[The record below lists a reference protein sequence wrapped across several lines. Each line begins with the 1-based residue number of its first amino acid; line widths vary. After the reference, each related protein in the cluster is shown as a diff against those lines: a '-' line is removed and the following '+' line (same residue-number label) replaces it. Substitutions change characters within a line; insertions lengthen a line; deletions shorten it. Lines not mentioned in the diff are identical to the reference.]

1 MNGNRDFAS
10 NVGKNLQLL
19 RKQYHLTQAQLAERL
34 EVSVSH
40 IANIEREET
49 SISLSLVQKII
60 DLFGITPN
68 DLLLEKTSESSGENS
83 PQEKLRQILTKRLDS
98 AAYLIYSDIIEM
110 KKEVDE
116 KSEAENF
123 YSMKIRGRETFS
135 AIADSERKSKY
146 ILIYLLTKGFKICY
160 LWIATLGAIPKR
172 SYWGGLENRCAF
184 RVPGVRIPLA
194 PNNKEAW

>member
-68 DLLLEKTSESSGENS
+68 DLLLEKTSGENS

-135 AIADSERKSKY
+135 AIADSERKSK
-146 ILIYLLTKGFKICY
+146 
-160 LWIATLGAIPKR
+160 
-172 SYWGGLENRCAF
+172 
-184 RVPGVRIPLA
+184 
-194 PNNKEAW
+194 

>member
-135 AIADSERKSKY
+135 SIADSERKSK
-146 ILIYLLTKGFKICY
+146 
-160 LWIATLGAIPKR
+160 
-172 SYWGGLENRCAF
+172 
-184 RVPGVRIPLA
+184 
-194 PNNKEAW
+194 